1 LTGSDIDLATSGLQS
16 VSSDVATQGSPQLPQ
31 QAGPN
36 VPPVPVNMQA
46 NNGIVQGSGA
56 HGRPPQVPQQQVPPE
71 VVAKLLANA
80 RQNPSAMNS
89 LTQMIAAQ
97 GGHAGFPA
105 GTTAA
110 QQRDALMRFA
120 QQARGGQQGQG
131 GPAAAAQLVA
141 QTQRM
146 MQAQQQQ
153 ALGNGGSP
161 VQAQPNQNGNLPG
174 PRPAQQGVQSQP
186 LQVQASGQ
194 NNNTGNINTVNN
206 NNQGANQANGNA
218 AAGRAPPPGPI
229 AMPPQAGQARPS
241 GPGAV
246 PLPTQ
251 VNTAQRPNLNK
262 QALDQQLTNILS
274 NLDFFI
280 QKKENNQLTMDE
292 TKMVRYLAATFL
304 IAVTDRKCFIWL
316 AQSGIGFERPGIHLS
331 AATTTAAASQSAATA
346 TAAAATTTTTATANQ
361 SATTTAA
368 NTSKSRSAIPASESQ

>member
-1 LTGSDIDLATSGLQS
+1 
-16 VSSDVATQGSPQLPQ
+16 
-31 QAGPN
+31 
-36 VPPVPVNMQA
+36 
-46 NNGIVQGSGA
+46 
-56 HGRPPQVPQQQVPPE
+56 
-71 VVAKLLANA
+71 
-80 RQNPSAMNS
+80 
-89 LTQMIAAQ
+89 MIAAQ